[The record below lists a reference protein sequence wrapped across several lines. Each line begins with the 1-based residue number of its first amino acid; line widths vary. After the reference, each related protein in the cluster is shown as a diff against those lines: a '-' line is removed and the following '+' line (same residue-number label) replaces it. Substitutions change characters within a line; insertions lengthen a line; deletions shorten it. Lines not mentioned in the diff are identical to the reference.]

1 MSHLKTTNKQQQQ
14 TNNNNNN
21 NKDIALFSK
30 HKTQFIWYRAS
41 YELAILYFFTFI
53 IIVIVT
59 LFLSLVE
66 LEDE

>member
-14 TNNNNNN
+14 TNNN